1 MSAPRETA
9 GEVVR
14 YLVVGVLTTVVSLSV
29 YYGLV
34 FTVLDAKN
42 PLQLQAANIISW
54 VAAATF
60 AYVMNRMVVFRSHS
74 RDILREAGAFYGA
87 RLGTLFTEM
96 VFMFLLVSVLKMND
110 RIVKL
115 LMQVVVTVLN
125 YVFSKLWVFRKGS

>member
-54 VAAATF
+54 VAAVTF

-96 VFMFLLVSVLKMND
+96 VFMFLLVSVLKRND

>member
-54 VAAATF
+54 VAAVTF

>member
-9 GEVVR
+9 GEVVC

-54 VAAATF
+54 VAAVTF